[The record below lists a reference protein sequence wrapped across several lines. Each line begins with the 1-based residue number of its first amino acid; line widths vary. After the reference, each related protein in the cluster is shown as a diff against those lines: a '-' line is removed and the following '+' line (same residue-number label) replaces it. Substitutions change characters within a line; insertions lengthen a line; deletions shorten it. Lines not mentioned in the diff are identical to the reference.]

1 MVNAMRYIRLG
12 VCICILLFV
21 HNQILMADEATN
33 ADSITTEYIRS
44 IYIEKPKC
52 ALKLLDVAEN
62 KKSMP
67 LRVIDELRSLSYRN
81 LFMNKLAYVYAR
93 KSYVLDSVY
102 QKDPEHLLKKI
113 T

>member
-21 HNQILMADEATN
+21 HNQILMADEAVNT
-33 ADSITTEYIRS
+33 DSITTEYIRS

-52 ALKLLDVAEN
+52 GAPDKPCGVGRADANPKLLLND
-62 KKSMP
+62 
-67 LRVIDELRSLSYRN
+67 
-81 LFMNKLAYVYAR
+81 
-93 KSYVLDSVY
+93 
-102 QKDPEHLLKKI
+102 

>member
-1 MVNAMRYIRLG
+1 MVDAMRYIRLG

-62 KKSMP
+62 KKSMYMQ
-67 LRVIDELRSLSYRN
+67 EN
-81 LFMNKLAYVYAR
+81 LMCLIPYIKRTLNTY
-93 KSYVLDSVY
+93 
-102 QKDPEHLLKKI
+102 
-113 T
+113 

>member
-44 IYIEKPKC
+44 IYIEKPKIGRASC
-52 ALKLLDVAEN
+52 RE
-62 KKSMP
+62 
-67 LRVIDELRSLSYRN
+67 RV
-81 LFMNKLAYVYAR
+81 
-93 KSYVLDSVY
+93 
-102 QKDPEHLLKKI
+102 
-113 T
+113 